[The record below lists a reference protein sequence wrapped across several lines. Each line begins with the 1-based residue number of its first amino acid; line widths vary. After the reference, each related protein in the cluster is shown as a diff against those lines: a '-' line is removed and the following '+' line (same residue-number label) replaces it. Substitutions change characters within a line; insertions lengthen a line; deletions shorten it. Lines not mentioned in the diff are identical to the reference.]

1 MPRPRPIKSK
11 AQKFMSLAFR
21 EAEEQQ
27 AKKPKVPADTDPDIL
42 F

>member
-1 MPRPRPIKSK
+1 
-11 AQKFMSLAFR
+11 MSLAFR

-27 AKKPKVPADTDPDIL
+27 PKKPKASTTDTDDIP